1 MLRLHPIFALM
12 NENPPLIAELQWRGL
27 LQDMTPGTAALLGQS
42 AQTIYVGFDPTAD
55 SLHIG
60 NLIPI
65 MLLLHMQRN
74 GHHPIALLGGA
85 TGRVGDPSGR
95 TTERPLLS
103 AEEIDHNVQCIGRQ
117 LSRFLDFDPACPNPA
132 RLVNNHDWFGQM
144 SFLDFI
150 RDAGKH
156 IPLAYM
162 LAKDSVRSRM
172 ETGISFTEFCY
183 QLIQGYDYL
192 HLYRH
197 YGCKLQ
203 MGGSDQW
210 GNIMTGT
217 EMIRRMEHAEA
228 HALTAPLVTR
238 ADGSKFGK
246 SEGKNVWL
254 DPTRTSAYQFYQFWL
269 NVADED
275 AQRLIG
281 AYTLRERDFIEQLKA
296 EHQQAPHE
304 RRLQRLLAEDLTTR
318 VHGPDVFVQVQE
330 ASAILFGRD
339 TADALQ
345 RLPPQLLI
353 DIMEGVPRFSMSKTI
368 IEEGRP
374 LLAFLVEDTSVFPSR
389 GQAREMIAA
398 GGVSVNKHKIADEN
412 EVITTKYLLCGRFI
426 LVQKGKKNYYLIEVV

>member
-1 MLRLHPIFALM
+1 M
-12 NENPPLIAELQWRGL
+12 NEKHPLIEELRWRGL
-27 LQDMTPGTAALLGQS
+27 LQDITPGTAALLS
-42 AQTIYVGFDPTAD
+42 HSPQTVYVGFDPTAD

-95 TTERPLLS
+95 TSERPLMS
-103 AEEIDHNVQCIGRQ
+103 VEEIDHNVQCIGRQ
-117 LSRFLDFDPACPNPA
+117 LSRFLEFDPACANPA
-132 RLVNNHDWFGQM
+132 RMVNNHDWFGSM
-144 SFLDFI
+144 TFLDFI

-156 IPLAYM
+156 IPVAYM
-162 LAKDSVRSRM
+162 LAKDSVKTRM

-217 EMIRRMEHAEA
+217 ELIRRMDQGEA

-254 DPTRTSAYQFYQFWL
+254 DPKRTSAYQFYQFWL

-275 AQRLIG
+275 ARRLVG
-281 AYTLRERDFIEQLKA
+281 AYTLRDRDLIEQVKV
-296 EHQQAPHE
+296 EHEQAPHE
-304 RRLQRLLAEDLTTR
+304 RRMQRLLAEDLTAQ
-318 VHGPDVFVQVQE
+318 VHGKEVLQQVQD

-339 TADALQ
+339 TADALR
-345 RLPPQLLI
+345 RLEPELLL
-353 DIMEGVPRFSMSKTI
+353 DVLSGVPRFTLSKTT
-368 IEEGRP
+368 IEAGRALIA
-374 LLAFLVEDTSVFPSR
+374 LLTEDAPVFSSR
-389 GQAREMIAA
+389 GQAREMLQA
-398 GGVSVNKHKIADEN
+398 GGVSMNKNKSGDEN
-412 EVITTKYLLCGRFI
+412 ELITTDNLLCGRFI
-426 LVQKGKKNYYLIEVV
+426 LVQKGKKNYYLIEAV

>member
-1 MLRLHPIFALM
+1 MTEKH
-12 NENPPLIAELQWRGL
+12 PLIEELQWRGL
-27 LQDMTPGTAALLGQS
+27 LQDLTPGTEAMLSHAP
-42 AQTIYVGFDPTAD
+42 QTVYVGFDPTAD

-103 AEEIDHNVQCIGRQ
+103 QEEIDHNVQCIGRQ
-117 LSRFLDFDPACPNPA
+117 LGRFLDFDSARSNPA
-132 RLVNNHDWFGQM
+132 RLVNNHDWFGPM
-144 SFLDFI
+144 TFLDFI

-156 IPLAYM
+156 IPVSYM
-162 LAKDSVRSRM
+162 LAKDSVKSRL

-192 HLYRH
+192 HLFRH

-210 GNIMTGT
+210 GNMMTGT
-217 EMIRRMEHAEA
+217 EMIRRMDQGEA

-238 ADGSKFGK
+238 SDGSKFGK

-254 DPTRTSAYQFYQFWL
+254 DPARTSAYQFYQFWL

-275 AQRLIG
+275 AHRLVG
-281 AYTLRERDFIEQLKA
+281 AYTLRDRNFIDQLKR

-318 VHGPDVFVQVQE
+318 VHGEDVLLQVQG
-330 ASAILFGRD
+330 ASNILFGRD

-345 RLPPQLLI
+345 QLKPELLL
-353 DIMEGVPRFSMSKTI
+353 DIMEGVPRFSVPKMSL
-368 IEEGRP
+368 ESGRP
-374 LLAFLVEDTSVFPSR
+374 LVALLVEDTTIFPSR
-389 GQAREMIAA
+389 GQAREMISA
-398 GGVSVNKHKIADEN
+398 GGVSMNKHKIIDEN
-412 EVITTKYLLCGRFI
+412 EVVTQEKLLCGRFI
-426 LVQKGKKNYYLIEVV
+426 LVQKGKKNYYLIEAV

>member
-1 MLRLHPIFALM
+1 MTEKH
-12 NENPPLIAELQWRGL
+12 PLIEELQWRGL
-27 LQDMTPGTAALLGQS
+27 LQDLTPGTEAMLSHAP
-42 AQTIYVGFDPTAD
+42 QTVYVGFDPTAD

-103 AEEIDHNVQCIGRQ
+103 QEEIDHNVQCIGRQ
-117 LSRFLDFDPACPNPA
+117 LGRFLDFDSARANPA
-132 RLVNNHDWFGQM
+132 RLVNNHVWFGSM
-144 SFLDFI
+144 TFLDFI

-156 IPLAYM
+156 IPVSYM
-162 LAKDSVRSRM
+162 LAKDSVKSRL

-192 HLYRH
+192 HLFRH

-210 GNIMTGT
+210 GNMMTGT
-217 EMIRRMEHAEA
+217 EMIRRMDQGEA

-238 ADGSKFGK
+238 SDGSKFGK

-254 DPTRTSAYQFYQFWL
+254 DPARTSAYQFYQFWL

-275 AQRLIG
+275 AHRLVG
-281 AYTLRERDFIEQLKA
+281 AYTLRDRNFIDQLKR

-318 VHGPDVFVQVQE
+318 VHGEEVLLQVQG
-330 ASAILFGRD
+330 ASSILFGRD

-345 RLPPQLLI
+345 QLKPELLL
-353 DIMEGVPRFSMSKTI
+353 DIMEGVPRFSVPKTC
-368 IEEGRP
+368 IESGRP
-374 LLAFLVEDTSVFPSR
+374 FLTLLVEDTTVFPSR
-389 GQAREMIAA
+389 GQAREMISA
-398 GGVSVNKHKIADEN
+398 GGVSMNKHKVIDEN
-412 EVITTKYLLCGRFI
+412 EVVTQENLLCGRFI
-426 LVQKGKKNYYLIEVV
+426 LVQKGKKNYYLIEAV

>member
-1 MLRLHPIFALM
+1 M
-12 NENPPLIAELQWRGL
+12 NDKHPLIEELRWRGL
-27 LQDMTPGTAALLGQS
+27 LQDLTPGTGALLGQS
-42 AQTIYVGFDPTAD
+42 PQTVYVGFDPTAD

-65 MLLLHMQRN
+65 MLLLHMQQN

-103 AEEIDHNVQCIGRQ
+103 KEEIDHNVECIGRQ
-117 LSRFLDFDPACPNPA
+117 LSRFLNFDTDCGNPA
-132 RLVNNHDWFGQM
+132 RLVNNHDWFGPM
-144 SFLDFI
+144 TFLDFI

-156 IPLAYM
+156 MPLAYM
-162 LAKDSVRSRM
+162 LAKDSVKSRM

-217 EMIRRMEHAEA
+217 EMIRRIEQGEA

-254 DPTRTSAYQFYQFWL
+254 DARRTSAFQFYQFWL

-281 AYTLRERDFIEQLKA
+281 AYTLREREFIEQLKS
-296 EHQQAPHE
+296 EHNQAPHE
-304 RRLQRLLAEDLTTR
+304 RKLQRLLAEDLTTR
-318 VHGPDVFVQVQE
+318 VHGRDVFLQVQE

-345 RLPPQLLI
+345 RLSPQLLI
-353 DIMEGVPRFSMSKTI
+353 DIMEGVPRFTVSKTS
-368 IEEGRP
+368 IEEGIS

-398 GGVSVNKHKIADEN
+398 GGVSVNKLKIADDN
-412 EVITTKYLLCGRFI
+412 QVITTENLLCGRFI
-426 LVQKGKKNYYLIEVV
+426 LVQKGKKNYYLIEAV

>member
-1 MLRLHPIFALM
+1 MTEKH
-12 NENPPLIAELQWRGL
+12 PLIEELQWRGL
-27 LQDMTPGTAALLGQS
+27 LQDLTPGTEAMLSHAP
-42 AQTIYVGFDPTAD
+42 QTVYVGFDPTAD

-103 AEEIDHNVQCIGRQ
+103 QEEIDHNVQCIGRQ
-117 LSRFLDFDPACPNPA
+117 LGRFLDFDSARSNPA
-132 RLVNNHDWFGQM
+132 RLVNNHDWFGPM
-144 SFLDFI
+144 TFLDFI

-156 IPLAYM
+156 IPVSYM
-162 LAKDSVRSRM
+162 LAKDSVKSRL

-192 HLYRH
+192 HLFRH

-210 GNIMTGT
+210 GNMMTGT
-217 EMIRRMEHAEA
+217 EMIRRMDQGEA

-238 ADGSKFGK
+238 SDGSKFGK

-254 DPTRTSAYQFYQFWL
+254 DPARTSAYQFYQFWL

-275 AQRLIG
+275 AHRLVG
-281 AYTLRERDFIEQLKA
+281 AYTLRDREFIDQLKR
-296 EHQQAPHE
+296 EHEQAPHE

-318 VHGPDVFVQVQE
+318 VHGEDVLLQVQG
-330 ASAILFGRD
+330 ASNILFGRD

-345 RLPPQLLI
+345 QLKPELLL
-353 DIMEGVPRFSMSKTI
+353 DIMEGVPRFSVPKMSL
-368 IEEGRP
+368 ESGRP
-374 LLAFLVEDTSVFPSR
+374 LVALLVEDTTIFPSR
-389 GQAREMIAA
+389 GQAREMISA
-398 GGVSVNKHKIADEN
+398 GGVSMNKHKIIDEN
-412 EVITTKYLLCGRFI
+412 EVVTQEKLLCGRFI
-426 LVQKGKKNYYLIEVV
+426 LVQKGKKNYYLIEAV

>member
-1 MLRLHPIFALM
+1 M
-12 NENPPLIAELQWRGL
+12 NEKHPLIEELQWRGL
-27 LQDMTPGTAALLGQS
+27 LQDLTPGTETLLSQS
-42 AQTIYVGFDPTAD
+42 PQTVYVGFDPTAD

-103 AEEIDHNVQCIGRQ
+103 KEEIDHNVQCIGLQ
-117 LSRFLDFDPACPNPA
+117 LGRFLDFDPACGNPA
-132 RLVNNHDWFGQM
+132 RLVNNHDWFGPM
-144 SFLDFI
+144 TFLDFI

-156 IPLAYM
+156 MPLSYM
-162 LAKDSVRSRM
+162 LAKDSVKSRM

-197 YGCKLQ
+197 FGCRLQ

-217 EMIRRMEHAEA
+217 ELIRRMDQGEA

-254 DPTRTSAYQFYQFWL
+254 DAGRTSAYQFYQFWL

-275 AQRLIG
+275 ARRLVG
-281 AYTLRERDFIEQLKA
+281 AYTLRDRDFIDHLTVDHE
-296 EHQQAPHE
+296 QAPHE

-318 VHGPDVFVQVQE
+318 VHGKDVLVQVQN

-345 RLPPQLLI
+345 QLQPELLL
-353 DIMEGVPRFSMSKTI
+353 DVMEGVPRYTVSKSG
-368 IEEGRP
+368 IEAGRS
-374 LLAFLVEDTSVFPSR
+374 LITLLVEDTPVFPSR

-398 GGVSVNKHKIADEN
+398 GAVSLNKMKVDDEN
-412 EVITTKYLLCGRFI
+412 YVVTTEQMLCGQFI

>member
-1 MLRLHPIFALM
+1 MTEKH
-12 NENPPLIAELQWRGL
+12 PLIEELQWRGL
-27 LQDMTPGTAALLGQS
+27 LQDLTPGTEAMLSHAP
-42 AQTIYVGFDPTAD
+42 QTVYVGFDPTAD

-103 AEEIDHNVQCIGRQ
+103 KEEIDHNVQCIGRQ
-117 LSRFLDFDPACPNPA
+117 LGRFLDFDSARANRA
-132 RLVNNHDWFGQM
+132 RLVNNHDWFGPM
-144 SFLDFI
+144 TFLDFI

-156 IPLAYM
+156 IPVSYM
-162 LAKDSVRSRM
+162 LAKDSVKSRL

-192 HLYRH
+192 YLFRH

-210 GNIMTGT
+210 GNMMTGT
-217 EMIRRMEHAEA
+217 EMIRRMDQGEA

-238 ADGSKFGK
+238 SDGSKFGK

-254 DPTRTSAYQFYQFWL
+254 DPARTSAYQFYQFWL

-275 AQRLIG
+275 AHRLVG
-281 AYTLRERDFIEQLKA
+281 AYTLRDRNFIDQLKR
-296 EHQQAPHE
+296 EHKQAPHE

-318 VHGPDVFVQVQE
+318 VHGEDVLLQVQG
-330 ASAILFGRD
+330 ASNILFGRD

-345 RLPPQLLI
+345 QLKPELLL
-353 DIMEGVPRFSMSKTI
+353 DIMEGVPRFSVPKTSLESGI
-368 IEEGRP
+368 P
-374 LLAFLVEDTSVFPSR
+374 LLALLVEDTTVFPSR
-389 GQAREMIAA
+389 GQAREMITA
-398 GGVSVNKHKIADEN
+398 GGVSMNKHKVIDEN
-412 EVITTKYLLCGRFI
+412 EVVTQEKLLCGRFI
-426 LVQKGKKNYYLIEVV
+426 LVQKGKKNYYLIEAV

>member
-1 MLRLHPIFALM
+1 MTEKH
-12 NENPPLIAELQWRGL
+12 PLIEELQWRGL
-27 LQDMTPGTAALLGQS
+27 LQDLTPGTEAMLSHAP
-42 AQTIYVGFDPTAD
+42 QTVYVGFDPTAD

-103 AEEIDHNVQCIGRQ
+103 LEEIDHNVQCIGRQ
-117 LSRFLDFDPACPNPA
+117 LGRFLDFDSARANPA
-132 RLVNNHDWFGQM
+132 RLVNNHDWFGSM
-144 SFLDFI
+144 TFLDFI

-156 IPLAYM
+156 IPVSYM
-162 LAKDSVRSRM
+162 LAKDSVKSRL

-192 HLYRH
+192 HLFRH

-210 GNIMTGT
+210 GNMMTGT
-217 EMIRRMEHAEA
+217 EMIRRMDQGEA

-238 ADGSKFGK
+238 SDGSKFGK

-254 DPTRTSAYQFYQFWL
+254 DPARTSAYQFYQFWL

-275 AQRLIG
+275 AHRLVG
-281 AYTLRERDFIEQLKA
+281 AYTLRDRNFIDQLKR
-296 EHQQAPHE
+296 EHEQAPHE

-318 VHGPDVFVQVQE
+318 VHGEEVLLQVQG
-330 ASAILFGRD
+330 ASSILFGRD

-345 RLPPQLLI
+345 QLKPELLL
-353 DIMEGVPRFSMSKTI
+353 DIMEGVPRFSVPKTS
-368 IEEGRP
+368 IESGRP
-374 LLAFLVEDTSVFPSR
+374 LLTLLVEDTTVFPSR
-389 GQAREMIAA
+389 GQAREMISA
-398 GGVSVNKHKIADEN
+398 GGVSMNKHKIIDEN
-412 EVITTKYLLCGRFI
+412 EVVTQENLLCGRFI
-426 LVQKGKKNYYLIEVV
+426 LVQKGKKNYYLIEAV